1 MANEVNFGWATEKEL
16 TFSVYTA
23 AGVQR
28 EAGTEMTETPASSGL
43 YLGTPTTI
51 QTGDNVVVKEGT
63 IVRGHGEYG
72 GGIEG
77 DFEIV
82 IPAGYVGDYLQSET
96 VYFFWHTNM
105 ALDTNGTVVCY
116 KDNNTGEV
124 TIPTGITDTR
134 DFDSKTGVHLVKID
148 LTANS
153 FYVPLSD
160 YAINLNGA
168 VVGSKTLNVTL
179 ATFSIENRHQGLK
192 WLKNG

>member
-1 MANEVNFGWATEKEL
+1 MANEVNFGWTTGKTL

-28 EAGTEMTETPASSGL
+28 EAGTSLTETPASSGL
-43 YLGTPTTI
+43 YLGSPTTI
-51 QTGDNVVVKEGT
+51 QAGDNVVVKEGT

-77 DFEIV
+77 DLEVV
-82 IPAGYVGDYLQSET
+82 IPAGYVGDYLDGDT
-96 VYFFWHTNM
+96 VHFFWRTNM
-105 ALDTNGTVVCY
+105 ALDTNGTVACY

-153 FYVPLSD
+153 FYVPSTD

-168 VVGSKTLNVTL
+168 VVGSKTLNVNL